1 MKGWAL
7 VMRCADANMA
17 PLVQS
22 RLEAQGIESILLN
35 KQDSSYVGIPFASA
49 AIEIWVPEEQA
60 ASAKDELETLDS

>member
-1 MKGWAL
+1 MNGWTL
-7 VMRCADANMA
+7 VMRCADASMA

-35 KQDSSYVGIPFASA
+35 KQDSSYVGVPFASP

-60 ASAKDELETLDS
+60 TSAQEVLQSWDS